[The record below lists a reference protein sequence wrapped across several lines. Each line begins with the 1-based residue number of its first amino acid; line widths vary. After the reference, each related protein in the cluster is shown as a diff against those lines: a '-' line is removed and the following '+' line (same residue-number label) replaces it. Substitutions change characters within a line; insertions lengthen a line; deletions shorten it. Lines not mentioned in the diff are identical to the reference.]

1 MSLVEVITKAPPST
15 LSDQRIRKNTDWS
28 REENSVVPIMP
39 SSTASTLQ
47 RSIKSIARDA
57 QKCVESSPKKLR
69 SLWSD
74 GSMKRDLS
82 TKIKKIKST
91 DRFVV
96 DPVKVKM
103 YDSLKS
109 ESVASSALEKNP
121 STETEDSKKS
131 AGEMDIHHGFYT

>member
-1 MSLVEVITKAPPST
+1 
-15 LSDQRIRKNTDWS
+15 
-28 REENSVVPIMP
+28 
-39 SSTASTLQ
+39 
-47 RSIKSIARDA
+47 
-57 QKCVESSPKKLR
+57 
-69 SLWSD
+69 
-74 GSMKRDLS
+74 MKRDLS